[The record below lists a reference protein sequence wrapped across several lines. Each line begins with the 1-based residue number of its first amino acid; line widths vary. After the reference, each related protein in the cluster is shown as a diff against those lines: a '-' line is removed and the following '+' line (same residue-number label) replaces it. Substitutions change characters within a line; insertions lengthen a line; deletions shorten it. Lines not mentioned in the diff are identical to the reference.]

1 MINLFNRLTF
11 SAVCST
17 ISFNQLT
24 FSAFRLYFFQPFN
37 VSFNPFLDFAQPF
50 NVFSYPFKRIAKPL
64 TAVYSPFKT
73 VDMYNP
79 FILTVKR

>member
-1 MINLFNRLTF
+1 MINLFNRLTL

-17 ISFNQLT
+17 ISFNHLT

-50 NVFSYPFKRIAKPL
+50 NVFSYPFKWIAENVKWLGKVQKRIEGNIERLKK
-64 TAVYSPFKT
+64 V
-73 VDMYNP
+73 
-79 FILTVKR
+79 